1 MTLTEHRKS
10 VVNFFA
16 FYRCNLWGGVVSNP
30 IAEARIAVEAA
41 IAVAEI
47 VSQTEIVQSTSFNQ
61 LITYLHDAREA
72 LAEIEGP
79 SPTDEGRHLSPE
91 LVR

>member
-1 MTLTEHRKS
+1 MALTEHQKTYS
-10 VVNFFA
+10 ISHW
-16 FYRCNLWGGVVSNP
+16 CNLWGGIVSNP

-72 LAEIEGP
+72 LAEVEGAGP
-79 SPTDEGRHLSPE
+79 SDPKHTILLTPDCE
-91 LVR
+91 